1 MATVVLLHPG
11 AMGSAVGAALAGR
24 GHGVRWVADGRSAA
38 TAGRAAKA
46 GLVRADTLAEALDG
60 AEVVLS
66 VCPPAAAEDVAE
78 QVAGAGFGGL
88 YVDAN
93 AISPQ
98 KMGRIAER
106 LGPATVDGSI
116 IGGPPWKA
124 GTTRLYLS
132 GERAADAAAL
142 FAGSPLEAVVLDGP
156 LGSASALKMAFA
168 GVSKI
173 SAALAAQARALAA
186 AHGVGEALEE
196 ELQELGPLAAA
207 ERVTG
212 VAPRAWRWAPE
223 MREIA
228 DTCSGAGLPTGIAQG
243 AAELYERWD
252 AHRDTE
258 GVPLEQ
264 LLADLLRR

>member
-1 MATVVLLHPG
+1 
-11 AMGSAVGAALAGR
+11 MGSAVGAAAAGR
-24 GHGVRWVADGRSAA
+24 GHEVRWVAEGRSDA
-38 TAGRAAKA
+38 TGARAAKA
-46 GLVRADTLAEALDG
+46 GLARAATLAEALDG

-66 VCPPAAAEDVAE
+66 VCPPAAAEDVAGE
-78 QVAGAGFGGL
+78 VADAGFTGL
-88 YVDAN
+88 YMDGN

-98 KMGRIAER
+98 KMARVADR
-106 LGPATVDGSI
+106 LGPGAVDGSI

-132 GERAADAAAL
+132 GPQAAEAAAL
-142 FAGSPLEAVVLDGP
+142 FEGSPLEAVVLDGP

-196 ELQELGPLAAA
+196 ELADLGPLAASD
-207 ERVTG
+207 RVTG

-228 DTCSGAGLPTGIAQG
+228 DTCAGAGLPPGIAQG

-252 AHRDTE
+252 AHRDAE